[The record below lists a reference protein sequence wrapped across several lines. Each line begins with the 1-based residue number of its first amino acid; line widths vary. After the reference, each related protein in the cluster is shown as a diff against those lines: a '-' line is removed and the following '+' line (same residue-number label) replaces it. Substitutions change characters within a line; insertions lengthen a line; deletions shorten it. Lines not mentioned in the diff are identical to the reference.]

1 MKTRKTIT
9 LMLALL
15 MVLAALPWQRA
26 AALPFLPAYNLDD
39 IAVINGIIDA
49 HPELGWP
56 KAPADGSS
64 VPDEWTGKV
73 SWMQMASRY
82 VQKINLSG
90 TGISGALKVNG
101 LPVLQILYCN
111 DNQLTGL
118 DVSGLPYLVQ
128 LHCHH
133 NFMAD
138 RSAVTGKEINWDGTN
153 FIFDP
158 QHVPL
163 SFTAEQT
170 GGANGTADSTGIKLT
185 FDKDVTGLTADK
197 ITLTNGTGEASK
209 GNLTGSGKAWN
220 LALAQVIKPGDIYV
234 SIANFG
240 DYRVTGDARQAW
252 VHKAGAPTTYT
263 VTVTKGTAS
272 KSPALAGETVTL
284 TADAAPGGQVFV
296 EWNISPA
303 VQFTGGTS
311 KQSSTAKFIMPEEN
325 VRAEAIYAGE
335 FNRADIAVINSIIA
349 VNGWNVPKAPADGSS
364 VPGEWNEKV
373 KWTGDANNKRVY
385 LLNLDKAGLTGTL
398 DVSGLTALTYLYCGN
413 NQLTGLNVSGL
424 SALIVLYCNG
434 NQLTGLNVGGLTALH
449 DLRCHYNQLTE
460 LNVSGLTALQV
471 LYCYDNQLTGLNV
484 SGLSNLQQ
492 LYCHHNY
499 MADRSAVT
507 GREIDWDNT
516 NFKFDPQHVLHSF
529 TAEQTGGANGT
540 ADSTGIKL
548 TFDKDITGLTADKIT
563 LTNGTGEASKG
574 NLTGSGQTWDLAFAQ
589 VTKPGD
595 IYVSIANF
603 GDYRVTNNPQP
614 VRVHKAGAPTYTVT
628 VTGGTANGRSAV
640 SAAKDAVISLTADAT
655 PGGQAFAEWNIS
667 PPVQFTDGT
676 SELSSTA
683 KFIMP
688 EENVRAEAIYAGEF
702 NRADIAVI
710 NSIIAVNGWKVPQA
724 PADGSS
730 VPDEWNGTVFWTD
743 KATNKRVKKLTLIS
757 AGLTGTLDVR
767 GLTALINLNCY
778 GNQLTGLN
786 VSDLPAL
793 FSLDC
798 RSNQLKGLNVSG
810 LKALNYLNC
819 QNNQLTGLDVS
830 SLPTTLLNLNCAI
843 NQLTGMFDVSGLP
856 ALAILNCGANQLT
869 GLNVSGLS
877 DFQSL
882 SCNRNQLTELD
893 VSGLSTLQELF
904 CSQNQL
910 TGLNVSGLSAL
921 QRLHCDKNQLS
932 GLALNQDAPYRSI
945 NVKYNYMANEG
956 AVTGRII
963 NWDGYNFHFSPQYRR
978 VSYDANGGSGIMN
991 KDSAVDGVAFTLPEN
1006 GFTAPLGQRFKAW
1019 AIGDVSGPQ
1028 KKAGEQHTF
1037 NADTTLYAV
1046 WGPPVTGVSLN
1057 KTTATLTVGG
1067 SETLTATVAPA
1078 DAANQNV
1085 TWSSDKPGVAT
1096 VDQSG
1101 KVTAVAPGAA
1111 TITVKTEDGG
1121 KTASCSV
1128 TVRQA
1133 APFTGAVTF
1142 DKNTVKTG
1150 EPVTATW
1157 NLSGGVPPY
1166 SVSAYSWYVREE
1178 GSGTR
1183 ILEKSGGAA
1192 AVGSLSFTPTK
1203 GEALMLELDLRDSA
1217 DQIFSYSSD
1226 WIPIS
1231 GGGSP
1236 DTAVKGDANGDNL
1249 VDIRDLVS
1257 IINYIVSGIQP
1268 KSTEGADANGD
1279 GDVDIRDLVW
1289 VIKLIVG

>member
-15 MVLAALPWQRA
+15 MVLAALPWQGA
-26 AALPFLPAYNLDD
+26 DAFPGQPAYNLDD

-82 VQKINLSG
+82 VRKIDLSG

-128 LHCHH
+128 LHCQR

-138 RSAVTGKEINWDGTN
+138 RSAVTGREINWDGTN

-163 SFTAEQT
+163 SFTAEQTGGANGTADSTGIKLTFDKDVTGLTADEITLTNGTGEASKGNLTGSGKAWNLALAQVIKPGNIYVSIANFGDYRVTGNARQAWVHKAGAPTTYTVTVTKGTASKSPALAGETVTLTADAAPGGQLFVEWNISPAVQFTGGTSKLSSTAKFIMPEENVTAAATYDVISQFNRADIAAINNIIAVNGWNVPQAPADGSSVPGEWDEKVKWTGDANNKRVYLLNLDKAGLTGTLDVSGLTALTYLRCHYNQLTGLNVSGLTALRVLYCYNNQLTGLNVGGLSSLKYLYCNDNQLTGLNVSGLSNLQQLHCYYNYMADSSAVTGREIDWDNTNFKFDPQHVLRSFTAEQT

-209 GNLTGSGKAWN
+209 GNLTGSGQTWN
-220 LALAQVIKPGDIYV
+220 LAL
-234 SIANFG
+234 
-240 DYRVTGDARQAW
+240 
-252 VHKAGAPTTYT
+252 
-263 VTVTKGTAS
+263 
-272 KSPALAGETVTL
+272 
-284 TADAAPGGQVFV
+284 
-296 EWNISPA
+296 
-303 VQFTGGTS
+303 
-311 KQSSTAKFIMPEEN
+311 
-325 VRAEAIYAGE
+325 
-335 FNRADIAVINSIIA
+335 
-349 VNGWNVPKAPADGSS
+349 
-364 VPGEWNEKV
+364 
-373 KWTGDANNKRVY
+373 
-385 LLNLDKAGLTGTL
+385 
-398 DVSGLTALTYLYCGN
+398 
-413 NQLTGLNVSGL
+413 
-424 SALIVLYCNG
+424 
-434 NQLTGLNVGGLTALH
+434 
-449 DLRCHYNQLTE
+449 
-460 LNVSGLTALQV
+460 
-471 LYCYDNQLTGLNV
+471 
-484 SGLSNLQQ
+484 
-492 LYCHHNY
+492 
-499 MADRSAVT
+499 
-507 GREIDWDNT
+507 
-516 NFKFDPQHVLHSF
+516 
-529 TAEQTGGANGT
+529 
-540 ADSTGIKL
+540 
-548 TFDKDITGLTADKIT
+548 
-563 LTNGTGEASKG
+563 
-574 NLTGSGQTWDLAFAQ
+574 AQ

-603 GDYRVTNNPQP
+603 GDYGVTNNPQP
-614 VRVHKAGAPTYTVT
+614 VRVHKAGAPTTYTVT
-628 VTGGTANGRSAV
+628 VTGGTASKSPAFPGETV
-640 SAAKDAVISLTADAT
+640 TLTADAA
-655 PGGQAFAEWNIS
+655 PGGQYFIEWNIL
-667 PPVQFTDGT
+667 PEVQFTGGT
-676 SELSSTA
+676 SQQSSTA

-730 VPDEWNGTVFWTD
+730 VPDEWNGIVFWTD
-743 KATNKRVKKLTLIS
+743 KATNKRVKKLTLFS
-757 AGLTGTLDVR
+757 AGLTGTLDVS
-767 GLTALINLNCY
+767 GLSALTY
-778 GNQLTGLN
+778 
-786 VSDLPAL
+786 
-793 FSLDC
+793 LDC
-798 RSNQLKGLNVSG
+798 IG
-810 LKALNYLNC
+810 
-819 QNNQLTGLDVS
+819 
-830 SLPTTLLNLNCAI
+830 
-843 NQLTGMFDVSGLP
+843 
-856 ALAILNCGANQLT
+856 NQLT
-869 GLNVSGLS
+869 GLNVSGLTA
-877 DFQSL
+877 L
-882 SCNRNQLTELD
+882 IHLTCGNNNQLTELN
-893 VSGLSTLQELF
+893 VSGLSALKKLY
-904 CSQNQL
+904 CSNNQL

-921 QRLHCDKNQLS
+921 TYLDCIGNQLTGLNVSGLTSLQDLHCYMNQLT
-932 GLALNQDAPYRSI
+932 GLALDQDAPYRSI
-945 NVKYNYMANEG
+945 NARYNYMANTG
-956 AVTGRII
+956 AVTGRTV
-963 NWDGYNFHFSPQYRR
+963 NWDEVNFRFAPQYRR
-978 VSYDANGGSGIMN
+978 VSYDAHGGSGQMQAGR
-991 KDSAVDGVAFTLPEN
+991 AVDGEAFTLPEN
-1006 GFTAPLGQRFKAW
+1006 GFTAPSGQRFKAW

-1057 KTTATLTVGG
+1057 KTTATLTAGG

-1178 GSGTR
+1178 GSGTK